1 MIAYKITIT
10 GRVQGVSF
18 RLSTKAVADQLGV
31 KGFVKNQ
38 TDGSVYIEAE
48 AEDIYMQE
56 FLNWCKQGPDEALVQ
71 NIAIEAIEIKM
82 HQNFNILKKAIH

>member
-18 RLSTKAVADQLGV
+18 RISTKAVADQLGV

-38 TDGSVYIEAE
+38 KDGSVYIEAE
-48 AEDIYMQE
+48 ADEIYMQE
-56 FLNWCKQGPDEALVQ
+56 FLNWCKLGPDEALVETLDLLP
-71 NIAIEAIEIKM
+71 NDIKK
-82 HQNFNILKKAIH
+82 HQNFNILKKEIH

>member
-18 RLSTKAVADQLGV
+18 RISTKAVADQLGV

-38 TDGSVYIEAE
+38 KDGSVYIEAE
-48 AEDIYMQE
+48 ATEICMQE
-56 FLNWCKQGPDEALVQ
+56 FLNWCKLGPDEALVEKVDLLP
-71 NIAIEAIEIKM
+71 NDIKM
-82 HQNFNILKKAIH
+82 HQNFNILKKEIH

>member
-18 RLSTKAVADQLGV
+18 RISTKAVADQLGV

-38 TDGSVYIEAE
+38 KDGSVYIEAE
-48 AEDIYMQE
+48 ADEIYMQE
-56 FLNWCKQGPDEALVQ
+56 FLNWCKLGPDEALVETLDLLP
-71 NIAIEAIEIKM
+71 NDIKKY
-82 HQNFNILKKAIH
+82 QNFNILKKEIH